1 MTSRFFWGLLL
12 FMTLLGGCASVD
24 KDAPPPINYGQD
36 ICTRCGMIIEAPR
49 FAAGYLTESGE
60 SAIFDDIGDML
71 LHQAETGDTVYAYWV
86 HDYETEAWL
95 RAETV
100 FFVLTS
106 EIHTPMGYGVVA
118 LAEEGQATALAL
130 RSNGRVLTFAE
141 LQQETATLQV
151 NHDDNGHNH

>member
-12 FMTLLGGCASVD
+12 FTTLLGGCAGVD
-24 KDAPPPINYGQD
+24 RDAPPPINYGQD
-36 ICTRCGMIIEAPR
+36 ICARCGMIIEDPR

-71 LHQAETGDTVYAYWV
+71 LHQAETGDVVYAYWV

-95 RAETV
+95 HAETA
-100 FFVLTS
+100 FFVLTP

-130 RSNGRVLTFAE
+130 RRNGRVLTFAE

-151 NHDDNGHNH
+151 NHDDTGHNH